1 MVNRKEVARLAGVS
15 TATVTRVASGKGCVS
30 AETREKVLK
39 IINELHY
46 KPNSVACNL
55 KLKKN
60 KAIAVLV
67 EDLCNP
73 YIAEAVEV
81 MTTEAMRYGYVIML
95 FFVSTQNINE
105 VIDDVLEN
113 NVSGLIN
120 LALLNVNIEKE
131 CGQKF
136 CGRDIRMIN
145 VLSNQGL
152 SIKMNYEK
160 AMKQAFSL
168 LKERGK
174 KHAVFVGGMLR
185 SWMFGDNRVKSF
197 LSAGREA
204 GFPSEE
210 KDVFSGDYPKEKY
223 TDIGYR
229 VVKTLLSA
237 GKRFDAVFCMTD
249 SIAIGALKALTDSG
263 KNVPRDVAVIGCDNV
278 NIAGMLTPALT
289 TFDGRIEELAK
300 EYVRYIIDPSAENY
314 REFECELIIRNT
326 L

>member
-30 AETREKVLK
+30 AETKEKVLK

-81 MTTEAMRYGYVIML
+81 MTMEAMRYGYVIML
-95 FFVSTQNINE
+95 FFVSIQNINE

-113 NVSGLIN
+113 NVSGLVN

-131 CGQKF
+131 CGAKF
-136 CGRDIRMIN
+136 SDRDIRMIN
-145 VLSNQGL
+145 VISNKGL
-152 SIKMNYEK
+152 SIKMNYER
-160 AMKQAFSL
+160 AMRKAFSL
-168 LKERGK
+168 LKEHGK

-185 SWMFGDNRVKSF
+185 SWMFGDDRVKSF
-197 LSAGREA
+197 LKISKELGI
-204 GFPSEE
+204 PSDE
-210 KDVFSGDYPKEKY
+210 KDVFSGDYPREKY
-223 TDIGYR
+223 SEIGYNAIANL
-229 VVKTLLSA
+229 VKS
-237 GKRFDAVFCMTD
+237 GKSFDAVFCMTD
-249 SIAIGALKALTDSG
+249 SIAIGALKALTDLG
-263 KNVPRDVAVIGCDNV
+263 KKIPEDAAVIGCDNV
-278 NIAGMLTPALT
+278 NISGMLTPALT
-289 TFDGRIEELAK
+289 TFDGRIEEIAK
-300 EYVRYIIDPSAENY
+300 EYVRYVIEPSTENY
-314 REFECELIIRNT
+314 KEIESDLVVRDT